1 MSSYSNSNKYRKKH
15 TQNNKTLYL
24 VISTVFVL
32 FHSQWNIGKHSHA
45 IFKTESQHP
54 FIALYL
60 KYGYGFGIGFNVKR
74 IEPSSTPL

>member
-1 MSSYSNSNKYRKKH
+1 MSSYSNSNKYRKKII
-15 TQNNKTLYL
+15 QNNKTLYL
-24 VISTVFVL
+24 VISTVFYFISFSMEYWQAL
-32 FHSQWNIGKHSHA
+32 TRYS
-45 IFKTESQHP
+45 KTESQHP